1 MNRWLK
7 ILTAFSVGAV
17 LLFAASPAQSAFT
30 LTLKETGQVDK
41 TVVLAAGNAAN
52 ITTVV
57 FGDYSVNMVSRSSSP
72 GVDPSTGQANLQH
85 VDLNIQLNPAGAK
98 GDLEI
103 ILTDNGYTNS
113 LGNPV
118 YFEGSLAS
126 SFISPG
132 GKVTTT
138 HSLNGVALIGP
149 QVLTGV
155 GSIDNTVVASPG
167 GGATFAMSNDSFLH
181 LTGIASS
188 AQFTVTTQVS
198 PVPAPAGLVLALTGM
213 PVLAF
218 GGWVR
223 RRWLK
228 KS

>member
-1 MNRWLK
+1 
-7 ILTAFSVGAV
+7 
-17 LLFAASPAQSAFT
+17 
-30 LTLKETGQVDK
+30 
-41 TVVLAAGNAAN
+41 
-52 ITTVV
+52 
-57 FGDYSVNMVSRSSSP
+57 
-72 GVDPSTGQANLQH
+72 
-85 VDLNIQLNPAGAK
+85 
-98 GDLEI
+98 
-103 ILTDNGYTNS
+103 
-113 LGNPV
+113 
-118 YFEGSLAS
+118 
-126 SFISPG
+126 
-132 GKVTTT
+132 
-138 HSLNGVALIGP
+138 VALIGP

-228 KS
+228 KA